1 MPKAMKPE
9 DTIRRVHAARERAMR
24 AAMRRKEEYLGAR
37 VPRALKE
44 RVIARAAEEGI
55 PVSLLIRQVLE
66 DAFPESGASV
76 APPAD
81 APVGP
86 VLAWQ
91 AVELAAKGECVRCG
105 TGHPAGTQMWYGLGG
120 EPSPYLVC
128 DGCKE
133 ALTAPVR

>member
-1 MPKAMKPE
+1 MPKVMKPE
-9 DTIRRVHAARERAMR
+9 DTVRRARAARDRALR
-24 AAMRRKEEYLGAR
+24 TAMRRKEEYLG
-37 VPRALKE
+37 E

-66 DAFPESGASV
+66 AAFPEPTASV
-76 APPAD
+76 ERATEAPD
-81 APVGP
+81 GP

-91 AVELAAKGECVRCG
+91 AVELAASGPCARCG
-105 TGHPAGTQMWYGLGG
+105 GEQPAGTRMWHGLGV

-133 ALTAPVR
+133 ALTAPAR

>member
-9 DTIRRVHAARERAMR
+9 DTVRRARAARDRALR
-24 AAMRRKEEYLGAR
+24 TAMRRKEEYLGAR
-37 VPRALKE
+37 VPRGLKE

-66 DAFPESGASV
+66 AAFPESDAP
-76 APPAD
+76 ATPPAQ
-81 APVGP
+81 APAGP

-91 AVELAAKGECVRCG
+91 AVELAAPGVCARCG
-105 TGHPAGTQMWYGLGG
+105 EGQPAGARMWHGLGV

-133 ALTAPVR
+133 ALTASAR